1 MVSSRQVAANPPCS
15 RPGPPR
21 CSGRGR
27 KDATRPGGATENCR
41 PSPTGLSSPQ
51 PKQSPSTRQTVVA
64 EPTPPYPGPVRVVGG
79 DAGGRRLHAPAGR
92 RTRPTSDQVR
102 EAVFNMLANLGGVEG
117 KVVIDLFAGTGA
129 LGIEALS
136 RGARSATF
144 VEQDPR
150 TVAVLRRN
158 LEVIADR
165 RATVEVATAD

>member
-1 MVSSRQVAANPPCS
+1 
-15 RPGPPR
+15 
-21 CSGRGR
+21 
-27 KDATRPGGATENCR
+27 
-41 PSPTGLSSPQ
+41 
-51 PKQSPSTRQTVVA
+51 
-64 EPTPPYPGPVRVVGG
+64 
-79 DAGGRRLHAPAGR
+79 
-92 RTRPTSDQVR
+92 
-102 EAVFNMLANLGGVEG
+102 MLANLGGVEG

-165 RATVEVATAD
+165 RATVEVATADVLGWLGRQAGHPSRTSYDVAFADPPYRFDLWNRLMAALMDARVLLAVLESEVPVAVPDAWEIVREKRYGGTVVTLIQPLPAVTSKGPM